1 MSTITDGMVVE
12 LKVFAALGLIFL
24 LGACSSGSNADNTK
38 TSSNTEDITN
48 ETKTLTDENTKDE
61 VEFIEATEGTILID
75 WGLDAMDRGNH
86 DYDTITHSELVVEP
100 EYLKAVRGDVVY
112 YKIPAEVIE
121 QNPMIPEY
129 YISRVVGL
137 PGETVG
143 ISNGQVYIDGMKLE
157 AFYSHATMRGM
168 KEKKYFDAEDLSHI
182 ENKESTR
189 EYFHTSMVPIE
200 VPTGSVFV
208 LVDQWWRGTDSRDFG
223 TLPIERI
230 EGKILGYVK
239 K

>member
-1 MSTITDGMVVE
+1 MKIIVAVGI
-12 LKVFAALGLIFL
+12 IFL
-24 LGACSSGSNADNTK
+24 LGACSPVSSTDEEK
-38 TSSNTEDITN
+38 TSSEIEDVNSEI
-48 ETKTLTDENTKDE
+48 ETITDENTKDE
-61 VEFIEATEGTILID
+61 IVLVEATEGTILIE
-75 WGLDAMDRGNH
+75 WGSDAMDRGNH

-112 YKIPAEVIE
+112 YKTPAELIE
-121 QNPMIPEY
+121 QNSMIPEY

-168 KEKKYFDAEDLSHI
+168 KEKEYFDAEDLSHI

-189 EYFHTSMVPIE
+189 EYFHTSMVPVE

-208 LVDQWWRGTDSRDFG
+208 LVDQWWRGTDSKDFG
-223 TLPIERI
+223 ALPIERI
-230 EGKILGYVK
+230 EGKVLGYVK